1 MGLLFYLMDNNS
13 LIQLYHFKDFD
24 MDKFVRRY
32 LYEISE
38 HKEVED
44 IDMFTGEDTYI
55 TIKAHAGVKN
65 VDKIALK
72 CQYLQDVII
81 RKAHSKYGNKTF
93 SLNADVLKSIV
104 GKEYKIMLNVLR
116 QMGYIE
122 LGDGY
127 HGAEKHY
134 YYVVGEYSTLY
145 TMKDNVEYYLTEPFF
160 NKIIRDY
167 KAKALKT
174 TQTYQKVYVDDKI
187 IKLYGQD
194 FYHRYIHSLNSIKI
208 SDKQGLLEF
217 INAMIKDNPQAAAYY
232 RYLLDCLEGNDKRIT
247 KIDSSN
253 RFYHILTNAKRE
265 VKRYCNLDFTLD
277 CKNSHPLLFNYFIF
291 RSHNIDTCTS
301 YNIGL
306 TFKHLYLYYLNTS
319 GSISSKNNISFN
331 NSFHNDGQNLRIS
344 LIKSNIEKEEVAK
357 LSDDEIEYIYKTTN
371 GILWDELTD
380 WVMNNPS
387 VIDKWKEYR
396 DDKDRLLY
404 PELST
409 ARGDELRKAVRGAL
423 KEEMFRQ
430 SFYSSTP
437 KVLDDYDIGKE
448 FARRY
453 PNVFAL
459 IGAWKKTKNKQ
470 QVIEYMKA
478 HNLPSNKG
486 TSSLSIAMMGLE
498 SKIFTTIL
506 KRMYAKRW
514 NAVHI
519 HDCIVIPQ
527 DGNVNHPTKQQVQD
541 IMLDVYKSF
550 GLCPTFD

>member
-1 MGLLFYLMDNNS
+1 MAKNS
-13 LIQLYHFKDFD
+13 LIQLYQFKDFD

-44 IDMFTGEDTYI
+44 IDMFTGEDIYI
-55 TIKAHAGVKN
+55 TIKAHAGVKK
-65 VDKIALK
+65 VDRIALK

-93 SLNADVLKSIV
+93 SLNADVLKCII
-104 GKEYKIMLNVLR
+104 GKEYKVMLNILR

-160 NKIIRDY
+160 NKRIIDY
-167 KAKALKT
+167 KAKTQKI
-174 TQTYQKVYVDDKI
+174 TQTLQKEYVDDKI
-187 IKLYGQD
+187 IRLYGQD
-194 FYHRYIHSLNSIKI
+194 FYDRYIHSLNSITI
-208 SDKQGLLEF
+208 SDKQGLLDF
-217 INAMIKDNPQAAAYY
+217 INVKIKENPEAAAYY
-232 RYLLDCLEGNDKRIT
+232 RYLIDSLENKDKMIT
-247 KIDSSN
+247 KIDSSK

-277 CKNSHPLLFNYFIF
+277 CKNSHPLLFNFFIF
-291 RSHNIDTCTS
+291 RSHNIDAYTS

-306 TFKHLYLYYLNTS
+306 TLQQLYQTS
-319 GSISSKNNISFN
+319 HSTLGSSFPIN
-331 NSFHNDGQNLRIS
+331 NSSNNPFHNDGQNLRIL
-344 LIKSNIEKEEVAK
+344 LIDSNIEKDELAK
-357 LSDDEIEYIYKTTN
+357 LTDDEIEYIYKTTN

-380 WVMNNPS
+380 WVMDNPS

-396 DDKDRLLY
+396 DDKNKLLY

-409 ARGDELRKAVRGAL
+409 TQGAELRKAVRGVL

-453 PNVFAL
+453 PTVFAL

-498 SKIFTTIL
+498 SEIITTIL
-506 KRMYAKRW
+506 KRLYAKRW

-519 HDCIVIPQ
+519 HDCIVIPE
-527 DGNVNHPTKQQVQD
+527 DGNKNHPTKQQVQE

-550 GLCPTFD
+550 GLFPTFD